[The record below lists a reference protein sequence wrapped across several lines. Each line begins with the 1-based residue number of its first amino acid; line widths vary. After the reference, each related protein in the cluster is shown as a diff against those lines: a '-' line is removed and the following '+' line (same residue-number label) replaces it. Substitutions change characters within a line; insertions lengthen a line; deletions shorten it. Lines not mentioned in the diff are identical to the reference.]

1 MLKFTI
7 ITALAAGFILSVPL
21 AGASFAQDTSEESD
35 AKIAPSEEEITQEDL
50 LEAQDSVHGKRG
62 RRLFKTAYWA
72 AGLTGDMKSIY
83 DSYGYPS
90 SRYREQKAGV
100 VLEKWTYL
108 EAGRQFIFRDNKLTR
123 TRRFSPGSAL
133 GIYLK

>member
-1 MLKFTI
+1 MLKFTVICALLGLILI
-7 ITALAAGFILSVPL
+7 IPL
-21 AGASFAQDTSEESD
+21 AGASLAQDTSEESD
-35 AKIAPSEEEITQEDL
+35 VEITPAEEEEITQEDL

-72 AGLTGDMKSIY
+72 AGLTGDMKRIY
-83 DSYGYPS
+83 DSHGYPS
-90 SRYREQKAGV
+90 SRYREQKVGV

-108 EAGRQFIFRDNKLTR
+108 EAGRQFVFRGNKLTR
-123 TRRFSPGSAL
+123 TRRFNPGSTI